1 MAIWGPAGSQ
11 FAWRKVP
18 RYTPWG
24 RLNVIHFFEHDAPD
38 MTRGMTSFTT
48 ALLPMRLLQ
57 DYNITEL
64 ESAAIRATYA

>member
-1 MAIWGPAGSQ
+1 MGVDRDKHGAPTAYNIRECTISDVAIWGPAGSQ

-48 ALLPMRLLQ
+48 
-57 DYNITEL
+57 
-64 ESAAIRATYA
+64 